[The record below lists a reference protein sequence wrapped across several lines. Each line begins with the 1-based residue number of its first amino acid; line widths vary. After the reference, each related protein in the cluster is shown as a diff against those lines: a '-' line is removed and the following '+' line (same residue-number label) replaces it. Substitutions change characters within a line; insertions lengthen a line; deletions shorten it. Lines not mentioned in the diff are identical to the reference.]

1 MIKDKE
7 FSEVP
12 SFTIVEKRIQ
22 TMIPNAKILKTQLD
36 EAPFHY
42 LFHIQLTTSGPLRLS
57 KELLDDLPG
66 KNNDHRNAQLDQ
78 AIRDLLRRKK

>member
-7 FSEVP
+7 FREVP
-12 SFTIVEKRIQ
+12 SFTIVQKR
-22 TMIPNAKILKTQLD
+22 MRAVIPKFEIVKVQLD
-36 EAPFHY
+36 EAPEHY
-42 LFHIQLTTSGPLRLS
+42 LFHLQLAKNNPLRLS

-78 AIRDLLRRKK
+78 AIGSLFARVN